1 MTAYVQV
8 NAAAKKAWHRL
19 LSSKEQA
26 GELSS
31 IRQGPDKLFQD
42 FVSRLTQTS
51 NRLIGGTEAG
61 QLIVKDLAFENPNAV
76 HKAALK
82 PFRKQGVIVYK
93 WQPNMPQS
101 ANKWHLNVGLTS
113 EPQNIQK
120 CGQMYKGACEGSH
133 NKTAPQVER

>member
-1 MTAYVQV
+1 MRYRDPQLDFDMTAYVQV

-51 NRLIGGTEAG
+51 NRLIGDTEAG
-61 QLIVKDLAFENPNAV
+61 QSIVKELAFENPNAV
-76 HKAALK
+76 RKAALNLLESK
-82 PFRKQGVIVYK
+82 VSLSTNGSRIGHN
-93 WQPNMPQS
+93 QPTN
-101 ANKWHLNVGLTS
+101 GTS
-113 EPQNIQK
+113 
-120 CGQMYKGACEGSH
+120 MW
-133 NKTAPQVER
+133 V